1 MPDRKQTPDILGDLL
16 GQRPAPGPKEPLPDA
31 GKPASQDT
39 GIPVRQHTGM
49 PVKQQA
55 SRPARQRTGKPVSK
69 ESSEEE
75 RLKATYYLS
84 PATLD
89 ALEEAWLQLRRM
101 AGSGGRGRI
110 SKSAIV
116 EAAIL
121 QAVQELEDKEGQ
133 SQLATRLKPK

>member
-16 GQRPAPGPKEPLPDA
+16 GQKPAPGPQEPLPDA

-39 GIPVRQHTGM
+39 GMPSKQHTGI
-49 PVKQQA
+49 PVKPQA
-55 SRPARQRTGKPVSK
+55 SRPAST

-121 QAVQELEDKEGQ
+121 QAVQELEAKEGR

>member
-39 GIPVRQHTGM
+39 GIPVRQHTGI
-49 PVKQQA
+49 PVKQQT
-55 SRPARQRTGKPVSK
+55 SKPARRHTGKPA
-69 ESSEEE
+69 EAPEEE

-84 PATLD
+84 PEALD

-101 AGSGGRGRI
+101 AGSEGRGRI

-121 QAVQELEDKEGQ
+121 QAVQELEAKEDR
-133 SQLATRLKPK
+133 SQLATRLKLK